1 MAQREA
7 ENEPVTSGVP
17 ALVGSLSELPSIVLS
32 TDAVD
37 EVVWETAMLAVR
49 AHEPTGSCGVTVLR
63 DGHPVSLVPHLAEH
77 NALEQSQYA
86 AGTGPVPE
94 ALASRSAV
102 VVADTADEPRW
113 PEFAAAAAEQGIG
126 SCCAAPMFVGDRPL
140 GVVSY
145 YAKAPH
151 SYDED
156 FLLGRLIADLAAT
169 GLWCLLKHADKQQL
183 SDQLQQ
189 ALTSRAE
196 IDQAKGILM
205 AQRGC
210 TADEA
215 FDLLREQSQRHNVK
229 LREVATRVVRRTTGD
244 A

>member
-1 MAQREA
+1 MEQRADADESLA
-7 ENEPVTSGVP
+7 SGVP
-17 ALVGSLSELPSIVLS
+17 ALVGSLGELPSIVLS

-49 AHEPTGSCGVTVLR
+49 AHEPTTSCGVTVLR
-63 DGHPVSLVPHLAEH
+63 DGHPVSLVPDRAEH

-86 AGTGPVPE
+86 ADTGPVPE
-94 ALASRSAV
+94 ALRSRAAV

-140 GVVSY
+140 GVISY
-145 YAKAPH
+145 YAAAPH
-151 SYDED
+151 AYEAD
-156 FLLGRLIADLAAT
+156 FLLGGLIADLAAT

-183 SDQLQQ
+183 DEQLRQ
-189 ALTSRAE
+189 ALTSRAD

-210 TADEA
+210 TPDEA

-229 LREVATRVVRRTTGD
+229 LREVAARVVRRTTG
-244 A
+244 AT